1 MQIVDIV
8 IHIAPGQPYTLRC
21 GHSPVST
28 KGTVAGSDLWLVV
41 GPSKQ
46 ASKHTHMHVHNE
58 VMLAWDSLRLAPIMD
73 WIAQTIKE
81 YLAKA
86 LIETSLTHLII
97 RLYLAID
104 FPTIPFVETGEC
116 PYLRVYGWSGAI
128 YITISTICMG
138 LPGLY

>member
-1 MQIVDIV
+1 M
-8 IHIAPGQPYTLRC
+8 
-21 GHSPVST
+21 
-28 KGTVAGSDLWLVV
+28 LV
-41 GPSKQ
+41 
-46 ASKHTHMHVHNE
+46 
-58 VMLAWDSLRLAPIMD
+58 WDSLWLAPIMD
-73 WIAQTIKE
+73 WIAQTIKHAK

-86 LIETSLTHLII
+86 LSEISLTHLII